1 MKKICHCFK
10 EKDCYSQVIRIC
22 EIEALLL
29 HIHIVGCG
37 LSNSLSFAFSL
48 LFAIINPWQHSGNS
62 SSESQWKSC
71 NRNKNKAYCKR
82 NLN

>member
-29 HIHIVGCG
+29 HIHIVDCG

-48 LFAIINPWQHSGNS
+48 LFAIINPCNILATVHQKANGNHVI
-62 SSESQWKSC
+62 EIKQGI
-71 NRNKNKAYCKR
+71 
-82 NLN
+82 L